1 VSHEQFT
8 YFKLRKPGA
17 AMMNIIN
24 NARLEMKK
32 TICLFAILTTLIA
45 CSKNDDRLKEKAALE
60 SESSTTSQIRV
71 ENDNLASKAEKM
83 EQDLTKRHRFYQAI
97 KGTYEGDIK
106 TNLGTFNIRITLT
119 PSLAPIPVTRVRQ
132 LEEIASDLNGL
143 TLNAQIV
150 QWDQNNANSAV
161 GCRMSG
167 IKPDILKGELAI
179 STESCPNLYLIKITE
194 RGFSA
199 SSIENADVAVR
210 VAGQVLNGDIFEVDS
225 ISGQVQP
232 STNASIFKFVATK
245 VQE

>member
-1 VSHEQFT
+1 MNILHT
-8 YFKLRKPGA
+8 LILKKTGA
-17 AMMNIIN
+17 DMINIIN
-24 NARLEMKK
+24 KKRPKMKK
-32 TICLFAILTTLIA
+32 TICMLAIFSTLIA

-71 ENDNLASKAEKM
+71 ENDNLATKAEKM
-83 EQDLTKRHRFYQAI
+83 EQDLTKRHRFYQAV
-97 KGTYEGDIK
+97 KGSYEGDIK
-106 TNLGTFNIRITLT
+106 TNLGTFNIRLTLT
-119 PSLAPIPVTRVRQ
+119 PSLSPIPVTRVRQ

-150 QWDQNNANSAV
+150 QWDPNNANSAV

-194 RGFSA
+194 RGFS
-199 SSIENADVAVR
+199 SSAVENAEVAAR
-210 VAGQVLNGDIFEVDS
+210 VAKQVLSGDIFEVDS

-232 STNASIFKFVATK
+232 STNASIFKFVAHK